1 MMKRP
6 FKIVNILPM
15 QDVNKKMMPESW
27 SDPMASNSN
36 SKNGQN
42 GNNDFNSK
50 NSAGTFLHKFSL
62 WFWFRILWLAFLMN
76 IWISNFTYRLEKN
89 ETHKQNPKYFYA
101 VIGQSWKIDKTF
113 KVLYTCN
120 FTTDKTTKG

>member
-1 MMKRP
+1 MMKKP

-27 SDPMASNSN
+27 SDPMASSSN

-50 NSAGTFLHKFSL
+50 DSAGTFLQKF
-62 WFWFRILWLAFLMN
+62 
-76 IWISNFTYRLEKN
+76 
-89 ETHKQNPKYFYA
+89 
-101 VIGQSWKIDKTF
+101 
-113 KVLYTCN
+113 
-120 FTTDKTTKG
+120 